1 MQSVGFAWALEP
13 VLRRRHRGPAL
24 CEAAARHLE
33 FFNTNPIL
41 AAAIL
46 GAAVHEEINAAGPG
60 EEAAR
65 RVCNVLMGPY
75 GALGDSFFWG
85 ALRPC
90 VVLLALLVAVTGY
103 SWAPWLLVGL
113 FGGLNLAARG
123 VFFALGVER
132 GVGVAEVV
140 QRCHLLHWAEALKA
154 AAALLAGAFVV
165 AAVPAPRWATL
176 GIPPVMGWIGLVA
189 VALVGALL
197 VRRGVGPGTLLAT
210 VITAACIAAWLS

>member
-1 MQSVGFAWALEP
+1 MQSLGFAWALEP
-13 VLRRRHRGPAL
+13 VLRRRHQGPAL
-24 CEAAARHLE
+24 CEAAVGHLK

-46 GAAVHEEINAAGPG
+46 GAAIHEETNAVDPG
-60 EEAAR
+60 DEATR

-90 VVLLALLVAVTGY
+90 VILLALLVAVTGHG
-103 SWAPWLLVGL
+103 WAPWLLVGL

-123 VFFALGVER
+123 LFFALGVTR

-140 QRCHLLHWAEALKA
+140 QRCHLLPWADGLKA

-165 AAVPAPRWATL
+165 AAVPAPRWAAL
-176 GIPPVMGWIGLVA
+176 GIPPVLGWTALVG

-197 VRRGVGPGTLLAT
+197 VRRGVGPGTLLAA
-210 VITAACIAAWLS
+210 VTAAACGAVWLP